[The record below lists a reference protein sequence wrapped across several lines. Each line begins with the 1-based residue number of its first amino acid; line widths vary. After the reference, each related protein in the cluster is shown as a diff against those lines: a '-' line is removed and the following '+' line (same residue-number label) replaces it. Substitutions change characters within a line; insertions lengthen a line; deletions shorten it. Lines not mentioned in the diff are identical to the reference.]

1 LECSE
6 DSLINHFSQ
15 FGKVKSCAI
24 PKDHKTGRIKGY
36 AFINYFSEKDARCAQ
51 ESCNDRNFMNKL
63 LIVTFAHEKRVS
75 RSRSRS
81 VSNSPQSESDI
92 KSEIHGL
99 KKTRD
104 ELQKKND
111 ELYQDCEKIKKDLRG
126 LNDQKK
132 DLKTELGHYRS
143 KKNIF
148 LPCGHSKFIDLQEN
162 SILEELMIHA
172 NQHLS
177 AKEAE
182 NSNIHKQLRGK
193 IIGILANKFPET
205 YKCNEAVSFIIG
217 KCGHRFVT
225 ECHALNGYKKG
236 ERNPE
241 CLKPIEKLLPC
252 GHTQL
257 IECCREMEIVVCKR
271 C

>member
-1 LECSE
+1 
-6 DSLINHFSQ
+6 
-15 FGKVKSCAI
+15 
-24 PKDHKTGRIKGY
+24 
-36 AFINYFSEKDARCAQ
+36 
-51 ESCNDRNFMNKL
+51 MNKL
-63 LIVTFAHEKRVS
+63 LIVSYALEKRVS

-81 VSNSPQSESDI
+81 VSSSPQSDSDI
-92 KSEIHGL
+92 QSEIQSL
-99 KKTRD
+99 KKTKD
-104 ELQKKND
+104 DLQKKND
-111 ELYQDCEKIKKDLRG
+111 DLYQDCERLKKKIRNLT
-126 LNDQKK
+126 DQKK
-132 DLKTELGHYRS
+132 ELKNELSRFRL

-205 YKCNEAVSFIIG
+205 YKCSENVSFIVG
-217 KCGHRFVT
+217 KCGHKFST
-225 ECHALNGYKKG
+225 ECHSLAAYKKG
-236 ERNPE
+236 EKNVE
-241 CLKPIEKLLPC
+241 CLELIEKLLPC
-252 GHTQL
+252 GHIQL
-257 IECCREMEIVVCKR
+257 IQCCKEMEIVICKK